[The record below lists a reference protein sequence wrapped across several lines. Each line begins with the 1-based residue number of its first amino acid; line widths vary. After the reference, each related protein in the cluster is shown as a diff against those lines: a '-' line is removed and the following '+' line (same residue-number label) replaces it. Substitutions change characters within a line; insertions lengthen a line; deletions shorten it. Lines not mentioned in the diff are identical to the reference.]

1 MKTYKAYL
9 FRDKDP
15 VIDEMRTMIQKEMNG
30 TYPAKDRD
38 RALKHG
44 IKEIADNGG
53 PTYTAMRSWF
63 FGKTRRPQSATI
75 EAAGRALGYKRV
87 WQRMR

>member
-15 VIDEMRTMIQKEMNG
+15 VIDEMRTIIQRETNG

-44 IKEIADNGG
+44 MKEIAGSGG

-87 WQRMR
+87 WEKMR

>member
-1 MKTYKAYL
+1 MKTYRAYL
-9 FRDKDP
+9 FKLKDP
-15 VIDEMRTMIQKEMNG
+15 VIDEMRTIIQQEHHKGNG
-30 TYPAKDRD
+30 RLDA
-38 RALKHG
+38 ALKKG
-44 IKEIADNGG
+44 MKEISENGG

-63 FGKTRRPQSATI
+63 FGKTQRPQSATI